1 MTHLLGIDFY
11 YDNPKNRLSI
21 EKIMIKHN
29 GTLECVTDKNGI
41 FSFKD
46 NDSKQKDRS
55 RALQTWDYFGL
66 SYRQRLNRLDTK

>member
-1 MTHLLGIDFY
+1 MSYLLGIDFC

-29 GTLECVTDKNGI
+29 GILDCVTDKNGI

-46 NDSKQKDRS
+46 NESKLKADHELYKLGIISDPVTDSV
-55 RALQTWDYFGL
+55 
-66 SYRQRLNRLDTK
+66 

>member
-1 MTHLLGIDFY
+1 MNYLLGIDFY

-29 GTLECVTDKNGI
+29 GTLDCVTDKNGI

-46 NDSKQKDRS
+46 NESKIKADHELYKLGIISDSVTDS
-55 RALQTWDYFGL
+55 V
-66 SYRQRLNRLDTK
+66 

>member
-1 MTHLLGIDFY
+1 MTYLLGIDFY

-29 GTLECVTDKNGI
+29 GTLDCVTDKNGV

-46 NDSKQKDRS
+46 NESKLKADHELYKLGIISDSVTDS
-55 RALQTWDYFGL
+55 V
-66 SYRQRLNRLDTK
+66 

>member
-1 MTHLLGIDFY
+1 MNYLLGIDFY

-29 GTLECVTDKNGI
+29 GTLDCVTDKNGI

-46 NDSKQKDRS
+46 NESKIKADHELYKLGIISDSVTD
-55 RALQTWDYFGL
+55 
-66 SYRQRLNRLDTK
+66 NV

>member
-21 EKIMIKHN
+21 EKIMSKYN
-29 GTLECVTDKNGI
+29 GTLDCVTDKNGI

-46 NDSKQKDRS
+46 NESKQKADHELYKLGIIS
-55 RALQTWDYFGL
+55 DSVTD
-66 SYRQRLNRLDTK
+66 SV

>member
-21 EKIMIKHN
+21 EKIMSKHN
-29 GTLECVTDKNGI
+29 GTLDCVTDKNGI

-46 NDSKQKDRS
+46 IESRQKADHELYKLGIISDPVTDSV
-55 RALQTWDYFGL
+55 
-66 SYRQRLNRLDTK
+66 